1 MSRLIIL
8 LAWIM
13 RMHRELVMMKSTS
26 RCGQRSSTALFLCV
40 ITICSNSHFSLLASA
55 IDECEILQTPTA
67 LKMST
72 AVETDKKA
80 ALATAAKEARGL
92 AMDSIAAAH
101 SGHMGLPLGCAE
113 IGSVLYGSQMMYNP
127 EDPTWINRDRFILSA
142 GHGSMFVYS
151 WLHLAGYDLPLEEVK
166 NFRQHHSMTPGH
178 PEFPN
183 SEHNTPGIES
193 TTGPLGQGIS
203 NAVGMAASEKMAA
216 AVYNTEDHQIFDHHI
231 FALAGDG
238 CLQEGIS
245 SEAAC
250 FAAHEKLDNL
260 IVMYDANEVTL
271 DKMAEYT
278 QSEDVIKRYEAYGW
292 ETYEIDGHDLDAV
305 EETIA
310 AAKASN
316 NGKPK
321 FIKCNTIIGK
331 GMEETEG
338 TNAAHG
344 EAGVPYVEKAK
355 LNIGLPEGESW
366 YVSQETRDFFD
377 GVKESN
383 KKEYDAW
390 QETFAAWKEANPELA
405 KQLDDA
411 VNDNVMSAEEM
422 IKEIPE
428 MKSGAE
434 ATRVSQNKVIQE
446 IAKLVPHYVSGS
458 ADLHG
463 STRNYINDGGNFG
476 AGFDKSYAGKNLYFG
491 IREHAMGA
499 IMNGFAYHG
508 LFKISGST
516 FLVFVDYLRATC
528 RVAAL
533 AELNRVSYIL
543 THDSIGVGEDGP
555 THQPV
560 ETVSGLRVIP
570 NLDVYRPADAEETVA
585 AMVHS
590 VTHKDG
596 PTALIFSRQN
606 IAQNDDMDFMARREG
621 ALKGAY
627 VAKKEEGDLDL
638 IILATGSE
646 VPHALDA
653 AKDLPGAR
661 VVSMP
666 CMEVFERQS
675 DDYKESVIPSSCTK
689 RIAME
694 AGVSGLWYKYASKVV
709 GVDRFG
715 FSAPGDIVMKELG
728 MTAEN
733 LAKEIASM
741 N

>member
-1 MSRLIIL
+1 MKFSTFAIAAAV
-8 LAWIM
+8 LATSSNAF
-13 RMHRELVMMKSTS
+13 STPAKFGV
-26 RCGQRSSTALFLCV
+26 RQHTAL
-40 ITICSNSHFSLLASA
+40 
-55 IDECEILQTPTA
+55 Q
-67 LKMST
+67 MST
-72 AVETDKKA
+72 AIDTDTKT
-80 ALATAAKEARGL
+80 ALATAANEARGL

-101 SGHMGLPLGCAE
+101 SGHMGLPLGAAE
-113 IGSVLYGSQMMYNP
+113 IGASLYGSQMTYNP
-127 EDPTWINRDRFILSA
+127 KDPTWINRDRFILSA

-151 WLHLAGYDLPLEEVK
+151 WLNLAGFDLPMDELK
-166 NFRQHHSMTPGH
+166 QFRQNGSMTPGH
-178 PEFPN
+178 PEFPS

-193 TTGPLGQGIS
+193 TTGPLGQGVS

-216 AVYNTEDHQIFDHHI
+216 AVYNTDDHKIFDHHI

-238 CLQEGIS
+238 CFQEGVS
-245 SEAAC
+245 AESAC

-260 IVMYDANEVTL
+260 IILYDANEVTL

-278 QSEDVIKRYEAYGW
+278 QSEDIIKRYDAYGW

-344 EAGVPYVEKAK
+344 EAGVPYVDKAK
-355 LNIGLPEGESW
+355 LNIGLPEGEKW
-366 YVSQETRDFFD
+366 FVSEGTRDFF
-377 GVKESN
+377 GEVQ
-383 KKEYDAW
+383 KKNTATYDEW
-390 QETFAAWKEANPELA
+390 QATFAAWKEANGDLA
-405 KQLDDA
+405 TQLENAIADKTP
-411 VNDNVMSAEEM
+411 SAEEM
-422 IKEIPE
+422 FKKIPKMGE
-428 MKSGAE
+428 DAE
-434 ATRVSQNKVIQE
+434 ATRVSGYKIIQD
-446 IAKLVPHYVSGS
+446 IAELVPHYVSGS

-463 STRNYINDGGNFG
+463 STRNYIDNGGNFG
-476 AGFDKSYAGKNLYFG
+476 TGFDKSYSGKNLYFG
-491 IREHAMGA
+491 IREHAMGS
-499 IMNGFAYHG
+499 IMNGFAFHG

-516 FLVFVDYLRATC
+516 FLVFVDYLRATT
-528 RVAAL
+528 RVASL
-533 AELNRVSYIL
+533 SELNRVSYIL

-570 NLDVYRPADAEETVA
+570 NLDVYRPGDAEEAVA
-585 AMVHS
+585 AMVSS
-590 VTHKDG
+590 VTRQEG

-606 IAQNDDMDFMARREG
+606 LDQNNDMDYMARREG
-621 ALKGAY
+621 AMKGGY
-627 VAKKEEGDLDL
+627 VAKKETGDLDL

-646 VPHALDA
+646 VQHALKVA
-653 AKDLPGAR
+653 AGMEGAR

-666 CMEVFERQS
+666 CIEAYERQS
-675 DDYKESVIPSSCTK
+675 DDYKESVLPSSCTK

-709 GVDRFG
+709 GVDKFG
-715 FSAPGDIVMKELG
+715 FSAPGDTVMEAYG
-728 MTAEN
+728 MTPEN
-733 LAKEIASM
+733 LKAQIESM
-741 N
+741 

>member
-1 MSRLIIL
+1 MKFSM
-8 LAWIM
+8 LA
-13 RMHRELVMMKSTS
+13 VAA
-26 RCGQRSSTALFLCV
+26 TALAAGV
-40 ITICSNSHFSLLASA
+40 NGFSTVPATRA
-55 IDECEILQTPTA
+55 FGMRQATN
-67 LKMST
+67 LKMAEATS
-72 AVETDKKA
+72 VDKTA
-80 ALATAAKEARGL
+80 ALATAANEARGL

-113 IGSVLYGSQMMYNP
+113 IGSVLYGSQMQYNP
-127 EDPTWINRDRFILSA
+127 KDTQWMNRDRFILSA
-142 GHGSMFVYS
+142 GHGSMFLYS
-151 WLHLAGYDLPLEEVK
+151 WLNIAGFDLPMEEVK

-183 SEHNTPGIES
+183 SEHNTPGIEC
-193 TTGPLGQGIS
+193 TTGPLGAGVS
-203 NAVGMAASEKMAA
+203 NAVGFAVSEKMAA
-216 AVYNTEDHQIFDHHI
+216 AKYNTDDHKIFDHHI

-238 CLQEGIS
+238 CFQEGVS
-245 SEAAC
+245 AESAA

-260 IVMYDANEVTL
+260 IVLYDSNEVTL

-278 QSEDVIKRYEAYGW
+278 QSEDIIKRYDAYGW
-292 ETYEIDGHDLDAV
+292 ETYEIDGHDLAVV

-344 EAGVPYVEKAK
+344 EAGVPYVDKARAA
-355 LNIGLPEGESW
+355 IGLPEDKW
-366 YVSQETRDFFD
+366 HVSEGTREFFNGVQEKNGKIYSD
-377 GVKESN
+377 
-383 KKEYDAW
+383 W
-390 QETFAAWKEANPELA
+390 QATYAAWKEANADLALELENA
-405 KQLDDA
+405 IA
-411 VNDNVMSAEEM
+411 DNVMSAEDM
-422 IKEIPE
+422 LATIPE
-428 MKSGAE
+428 QGTAAE
-434 ATRVSQNKVIQE
+434 ATRVSGYKIIQE
-446 IAKLVPHYVSGS
+446 ISKAVPHYISGS

-463 STRNYINDGGNFG
+463 STRNYIDGGGNFG
-476 AGFDKSYAGKNLYFG
+476 AGFDKTYAGKNLYFG
-491 IREHAMGA
+491 IREHSMGA
-499 IMNGFAYHG
+499 ILNGIAYHG
-508 LFKISGST
+508 IFKASGST
-516 FLVFVDYLRATC
+516 FAVFVDYMRPTI
-528 RVAAL
+528 RVASL

-585 AMVHS
+585 AYVSS
-590 VTHKDG
+590 VTRKEG
-596 PTALIFSRQN
+596 PTALILSRQN
-606 IAQNDDMDFMARREG
+606 LDQNTAMSAADRRAG
-621 ALKGAY
+621 AMKGAY
-627 VAKKEEGDLDL
+627 VAKAETADLDL
-638 IILATGSE
+638 IIIATGSE
-646 VPHALDA
+646 VQHALKA
-653 AKDLPGAR
+653 AADLPGAR

-666 CMEVFERQS
+666 CMEAYERQS
-675 DDYKESVIPSSCTK
+675 DDYKESVLPSSCTK

-694 AGVSGLWYKYASKVV
+694 AGVSAPWYKYASKVV

-728 MTAEN
+728 MSPEN
-733 LAKEIASM
+733 LSAEIASM

>member
-1 MSRLIIL
+1 
-8 LAWIM
+8 
-13 RMHRELVMMKSTS
+13 
-26 RCGQRSSTALFLCV
+26 
-40 ITICSNSHFSLLASA
+40 
-55 IDECEILQTPTA
+55 
-67 LKMST
+67 MST
-72 AVETDKKA
+72 AVETDKMA
-80 ALATAAKEARGL
+80 ALATAANEARGL

-101 SGHMGLPLGCAE
+101 SGHMGLPLGAAE
-113 IGSVLYGSQMMYNP
+113 IGASLYGSQMQYNP
-127 EDPTWINRDRFILSA
+127 KDPTWMNRDRFILSA
-142 GHGSMFVYS
+142 GHGSMFLYS
-151 WLHLAGYDLPLEEVK
+151 WLNLAGFDLSIDELK
-166 NFRQHHSMTPGH
+166 QFRQHHSATPGH
-178 PEFPN
+178 PEFPS

-193 TTGPLGQGIS
+193 TTGPLGQGVA
-203 NAVGMAASEKMAA
+203 NAVGFAASEKMAEA
-216 AVYNTEDHQIFDHHI
+216 RYNTDDHKIFDHHI

-238 CLQEGIS
+238 CFQEGVS
-245 SEAAC
+245 AEAAC

-260 IVMYDANEVTL
+260 IVLYDANEVTL

-278 QSEDVIKRYEAYGW
+278 QSEDILKRYEAYGW
-292 ETYEIDGHDLDAV
+292 EVYDIDGHDLAVV

-310 AAKASN
+310 AAKASD

-344 EAGVPYVEKAK
+344 EAGVPYVDKAK
-355 LNIGLPEGESW
+355 KNIGLPEGEKW
-366 YVSQETRDFFD
+366 YVSEGTRDFFSE
-377 GVKESN
+377 VQKKN
-383 KKEYDAW
+383 KAIYDEWQKTYKAW
-390 QETFAAWKEANPELA
+390 QKANPELA
-405 KQLDDA
+405 KELTDA
-411 VNDNVMSAEEM
+411 IEDNVMSAEEM
-422 IKEIPE
+422 LKAIPE
-428 MKSGAE
+428 MGSDAE
-434 ATRVSQNKVIQE
+434 ATRVSGFKVIQE
-446 IAKLVPHYVSGS
+446 IAKLVPNYVSGS

-476 AGFDKSYAGKNLYFG
+476 AGFDKSYAGRNLYFG
-491 IREHAMGA
+491 IREHAMGS

-508 LFKISGST
+508 IFKISGST
-516 FLVFVDYLRATC
+516 FLVFVDYLRPTI

-533 AELNRVSYIL
+533 SELNRVSYIL

-585 AMVHS
+585 AYVSS
-590 VTHKDG
+590 VTRKEG
-596 PTALIFSRQN
+596 PTALILSRQN
-606 IAQNDDMDFMARREG
+606 IEQNTALPAAERREG

-627 VAKKEEGDLDL
+627 IAKKEEGDLDL

-646 VPHALDA
+646 VPHALNA
-653 AKDLPGAR
+653 AKDLKGAR

-666 CMEVFERQS
+666 CWEAFERQS
-675 DDYKESVIPSSCTK
+675 DEYKESVLPSSCTK

-694 AGVSGLWYKYASKVV
+694 AGVTGLWYKYASKVV

-728 MTAEN
+728 MTADN
-733 LAKEIASM
+733 LAAEIASM
-741 N
+741 D

>member
-1 MSRLIIL
+1 
-8 LAWIM
+8 
-13 RMHRELVMMKSTS
+13 MKF
-26 RCGQRSSTALFLCV
+26 SSFAVAAVCLFGGANAFAPV
-40 ITICSNSHFSLLASA
+40 QQKAFG
-55 IDECEILQTPTA
+55 LQQNV
-67 LKMST
+67 LQMST
-72 AVETDKKA
+72 AVETDKMA
-80 ALATAAKEARGL
+80 SLATAANEARGI

-101 SGHMGLPLGCAE
+101 SGHMGLPLGAAE
-113 IGSVLYGSQMMYNP
+113 IGASLYGSQMTYNP
-127 EDPTWINRDRFILSA
+127 KDPQWINRDRFILSA

-151 WLHLAGYDLPLEEVK
+151 WLNLAGFDLPMEEVK

-178 PEFPN
+178 PEFPS
-183 SEHNTPGIES
+183 SEHNTPGIEC
-193 TTGPLGQGIS
+193 TTGPLGQGVS
-203 NAVGMAASEKMAA
+203 NAVGFAASEKMAA
-216 AVYNTEDHQIFDHHI
+216 AVYNTEDHTIFDHHI
-231 FALAGDG
+231 YALAGDG
-238 CLQEGIS
+238 CFQEGVS

-260 IVMYDANEVTL
+260 IVLYDANEVTL

-278 QSEDVIKRYEAYGW
+278 QSEDILKRYEAYGW
-292 ETYEIDGHDLDAV
+292 EVYDIDGHDLAAV

-366 YVSQETRDFFD
+366 YVSEGTRDYF
-377 GVKESN
+377 GEVQ
-383 KKEYDAW
+383 KKNTAVYDEW

-411 VNDNVMSAEEM
+411 VNDNVMPAAEM
-422 IKEIPE
+422 IKEMPE
-428 MKSGAE
+428 IGPDAE
-434 ATRVSQNKVIQE
+434 ATRVSGFKVIQE
-446 IAKLVPHYVSGS
+446 ISKMVPHYISGS

-476 AGFDKSYAGKNLYFG
+476 AGFDKSYSGKNIYFG
-491 IREHAMGA
+491 IREHAMGS

-508 LFKISGST
+508 LFKVSGST
-516 FLVFVDYLRATC
+516 FLVFVDYFRATL
-528 RVAAL
+528 RVASL
-533 AELNRVSYIL
+533 SELNRVSYIL

-570 NLDVYRPADAEETVA
+570 NLDVMRPGDAEETAA

-590 VTHKDG
+590 VTREEG
-596 PTALIFSRQN
+596 PVALIFSRQN
-606 IAQNDDMDFMARREG
+606 LDQNTDMDFMARREG
-621 ALKGAY
+621 TLMGAY
-627 VAKKEEGDLDL
+627 VAKKETEDLDL

-646 VPHALDA
+646 VQHALKA
-653 AKDLPGAR
+653 AADLPGAR

-666 CMEVFERQS
+666 CMELYERQS
-675 DDYKESVIPSSCTK
+675 DDYKESVLPSSCTK

-715 FSAPGDIVMKELG
+715 FSAPGDIVMSELG
-728 MTAEN
+728 MTPEN
-733 LAKEIASM
+733 LSAEIASM
-741 N
+741 S

>member
-1 MSRLIIL
+1 M
-8 LAWIM
+8 
-13 RMHRELVMMKSTS
+13 
-26 RCGQRSSTALFLCV
+26 
-40 ITICSNSHFSLLASA
+40 
-55 IDECEILQTPTA
+55 
-67 LKMST
+67 
-72 AVETDKKA
+72 A
-80 ALATAAKEARGL
+80 ALATAADEARGL

-101 SGHMGLPLGCAE
+101 SGHMGLPLGAAE
-113 IGSVLYGSQMMYNP
+113 IGASLYGSQMTYNP
-127 EDPTWINRDRFILSA
+127 KDPTWINRDRFILSA
-142 GHGSMFVYS
+142 GHGSMFLYS
-151 WLHLAGYDLPLEEVK
+151 WLNLAGFDLSIDELK

-178 PEFPN
+178 PEFPS

-193 TTGPLGQGIS
+193 TTGPLGQGVS
-203 NAVGMAASEKMAA
+203 NAVGVAASAKMAE
-216 AVYNTEDHQIFDHHI
+216 AVYNTDAHTIFDHHVYV
-231 FALAGDG
+231 LAGDG
-238 CLQEGIS
+238 CFQEGVS

-260 IVMYDANEVTL
+260 IVLYDANEVTL

-278 QSEDVIKRYEAYGW
+278 QSEDIIKRYEAYGW
-292 ETYEIDGHDLDAV
+292 ETFDIDGHDLELV
-305 EETIA
+305 ENTIA
-310 AAKASN
+310 AAKDNN

-344 EAGVPYVEKAK
+344 EAGVPYVDKAK
-355 LNIGLPEGESW
+355 KSIGLPEGEKW
-366 YVSQETRDFFD
+366 YVSDDTRSFFAD
-377 GVKESN
+377 VEKEN
-383 KKEYDAW
+383 KAKYDAW
-390 QETFAAWKEANPELA
+390 QSTFGEWKAANPELA

-411 VNDNVMSAEEM
+411 VEDNVMSAEDM
-422 IKEIPE
+422 IKEIKPLE
-428 MKSGAE
+428 AGAE
-434 ATRVSQNKVIQE
+434 ATRVSGNKIIQE
-446 IAKLVPHYVSGS
+446 IARLVPHYVSGS

-476 AGFDKSYAGKNLYFG
+476 AGFDKKYDGKNLYFG
-491 IREHAMGA
+491 IREHAMGS

-533 AELNRVSYIL
+533 SELNRVSYIL

-585 AMVHS
+585 AMVAS
-590 VTHKDG
+590 VTRKEG

-606 IAQNDDMDFMARREG
+606 IEQNDDMDFMARREG
-621 ALKGAY
+621 ALKGGY
-627 VAKKEEGDLDL
+627 IAKQESGDLDM
-638 IILATGSE
+638 IILASGSE
-646 VPHALDA
+646 VPHALNA

-666 CMEVFERQS
+666 CMEAFERQS
-675 DDYKESVIPSSCTK
+675 DDYKESVLPASCTK

-694 AGVSGLWYKYASKVV
+694 AGVTGLWYKYASKVV

-715 FSAPGDIVMKELG
+715 FSAPGNIVMKELG

-733 LAKEIASM
+733 LAAEIASM
-741 N
+741 